1 MRRSTL
7 ALFALLAVAT
17 TGCDK
22 VKLAIERIKGNKPA
36 TQTAAH
42 PRPVPADT
50 TKRPA
55 TPAGA
60 TPTPGQPAGRPAAGR
75 PAAGAGQAPAAQ
87 PPQVAS
93 RPPQAPTIPH
103 PQRDVPY
110 FSEDTGTIAPGMGE
124 RDVYS
129 MWGSPVAVRREGEYT
144 YLYFQNGCEWTCG
157 MQDLV
162 ILQSGKVVDAVLRW
176 PGHSYSGVSSS
187 PPGKKPVP
195 NPGGDT
201 LRVKN

>member
-42 PRPVPADT
+42 PRSVAADT

-55 TPAGA
+55 TPAA
-60 TPTPGQPAGRPAAGR
+60 GQPAGRPAAGR
-75 PAAGAGQAPAAQ
+75 PAAGQPAAGQPR
-87 PPQVAS
+87 QVTS
-93 RPPQAPTIPH
+93 QPPQAPTVPH

-176 PGHSYSGVSSS
+176 PGHGYSGVSSS

>member
-22 VKLAIERIKGNKPA
+22 IKLAIDKIKGRKPA
-36 TQTAAH
+36 TQTAA
-42 PRPVPADT
+42 RPAVPSGDT
-50 TKRPA
+50 AKRPA
-55 TPAGA
+55 APA
-60 TPTPGQPAGRPAAGR
+60 PGQPAARPSTR
-75 PAAGAGQAPAAQ
+75 EPRE
-87 PPQVAS
+87 PPQTVVS
-93 RPPQAPTIPH
+93 RPPQAPVVPH
-103 PQRDVPY
+103 PNRDVPY
-110 FSEDTGTIAPGMGE
+110 VSEDTGTIAPGMGE
-124 RDVYS
+124 RDIYS
-129 MWGSPVAVRREGEYT
+129 IWGQPVAVRRETEYT

-162 ILQSGKVVDAVLRW
+162 ILQNGKVVDAVLRW
-176 PGHSYSGVSSS
+176 PGHGYSGQSSS

-201 LRVKN
+201 LRVKQ

>member
-36 TQTAAH
+36 TQTVAH
-42 PRPVPADT
+42 PSPAPADT

-55 TPAGA
+55 TPPGA
-60 TPTPGQPAGRPAAGR
+60 TPAPGQPAGRPTAGR
-75 PAAGAGQAPAAQ
+75 PAAGQPTAGQPTQ
-87 PPQVAS
+87 PVTS
-93 RPPQAPTIPH
+93 RPPQAPTVPH

-110 FSEDTGTIAPGMGE
+110 FSQDTGTIAPGMGE

-129 MWGSPVAVRREGEYT
+129 IWGQPVAVRREGEYT

-162 ILQSGKVVDAVLRW
+162 ILQTGKVVDAVLRW
-176 PGHSYSGVSSS
+176 PGHGYSGVSSS

>member
-22 VKLAIERIKGNKPA
+22 IKLAIDKIKGQKPS
-36 TQTAAH
+36 TTTAA
-42 PRPVPADT
+42 RPGVPAAEADT
-50 TKRPA
+50 AKRPA
-55 TPAGA
+55 PAPTTTPV
-60 TPTPGQPAGRPAAGR
+60 PGRPAAGQPGGR
-75 PAAGAGQAPAAQ
+75 PVRE
-87 PPQVAS
+87 PPQTVAS
-93 RPPQAPTIPH
+93 RPPQAPVVPH
-103 PQRDVPY
+103 PNRDVPY
-110 FSEDTGTIAPGMGE
+110 ISEDTGTIAPGMGE
-124 RDVYS
+124 RDIYS
-129 MWGSPVAVRREGEYT
+129 IWGQPVAVRREGEYT

-176 PGHSYSGVSSS
+176 PGHGYSGQSSS

-201 LRVKN
+201 LRVKQ